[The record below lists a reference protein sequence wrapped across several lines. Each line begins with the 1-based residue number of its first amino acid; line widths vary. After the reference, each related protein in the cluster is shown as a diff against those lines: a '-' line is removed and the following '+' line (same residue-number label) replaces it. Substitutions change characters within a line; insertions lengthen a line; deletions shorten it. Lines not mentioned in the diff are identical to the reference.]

1 MKRRTTRTIV
11 PIEGAITTMRATA
24 IGIQHPTGIA
34 TIRPIPMA
42 TIPPVQHSNII
53 SDTLFYGIKSAKV
66 LDIKETISFVRNKTY
81 VKKNQQSKY

>member
-11 PIEGAITTMRATA
+11 PIEEAITTMRATA

-66 LDIKETISFVRNKTY
+66 LDIKETISFVRNKAY